1 MKTVRE
7 FDAYIAGSIALH
19 KFLRMLTLTY
29 MTDDLSQ
36 ATRFETADMAR
47 NIAKV
52 CIRDG
57 NISNEDGAFDT
68 VIPIHIREEIEFP
81 AQESGDNES

>member
-7 FDAYIAGSIALH
+7 YDAYIAGSTALH

-29 MTDDLSQ
+29 ITDDLTQ

-47 NIAKV
+47 NVAKS

-57 NISNEDGAFDT
+57 NVANEDGAFDT
-68 VIPIHIREEIEFP
+68 VIPIHVREEIEFP
-81 AQESGDNES
+81 AHESGGNEG